1 MGVVGLIST
10 QPLTGKM
17 KVLAVLLMAGMA
29 AGGGF
34 GGDDWKMYKQWTT
47 LKAHESCLGEENM
60 RIHTV
65 DLKTAIAKCYQKDA
79 PELNL
84 PPFRSPYR
92 FINTL
97 MTSANDME
105 QNQVMFLY
113 NIMKTMKD
121 HHSSEHMSNY
131 FEDNNYQAL
140 PYSKNYESKSWLE
153 KMMQKMTMKKMFE
166 KYMNNKHDNMKHSQY
181 KNMFDFDKSDDMM
194 DMYKNKY
201 DYDNYD
207 KSDSM
212 MDAFKSKMFEEEM
225 KENMMMYKMQQ
236 MQRSNDDSSYNPF
249 NKNSYRERMAALL
262 QRHKRQAPGSKKP
275 ANVNGAVTLPESLD
289 LGDRLADKLKE
300 EREQMEAKV
309 GNMTCVLRE
318 MGVLNQQNELDF
330 NTQKRTFEKY
340 NFPSKW
346 LKNRLLDDMEV
357 CNKVAQSLP
366 NEVQEEMNFPGLVNL
381 AQVKTFMRCCKY
393 SKMKSCMYQD
403 VKEKLEK
410 NFGPMDKIL
419 EQTQLTEDQLFPLVM
434 KLLHGEEMEYYGY

>member
-140 PYSKNYESKSWLE
+140 PYSN
-153 KMMQKMTMKKMFE
+153 
-166 KYMNNKHDNMKHSQY
+166 
-181 KNMFDFDKSDDMM
+181 
-194 DMYKNKY
+194 
-201 DYDNYD
+201 NYD

-300 EREQMEAKV
+300 EREQMEAEI

-318 MGVLNQQNELDF
+318 MGILNQQNELDF

-366 NEVQEEMNFPGLVNL
+366 NEVQEEQNYPGLVNM
-381 AQVKTFMRCCKY
+381 AQIKAFMRCCKY
-393 SKMKSCMYQD
+393 SKMRSCMYQD

-410 NFGPMDKIL
+410 NFGPTDKIL

>member
-140 PYSKNYESKSWLE
+140 PYSN
-153 KMMQKMTMKKMFE
+153 
-166 KYMNNKHDNMKHSQY
+166 
-181 KNMFDFDKSDDMM
+181 
-194 DMYKNKY
+194 
-201 DYDNYD
+201 NYD

-366 NEVQEEMNFPGLVNL
+366 NEAQQEMNFPGLVNL

>member
-113 NIMKTMKD
+113 NIM
-121 HHSSEHMSNY
+121 
-131 FEDNNYQAL
+131 
-140 PYSKNYESKSWLE
+140 E

-181 KNMFDFDKSDDMM
+181 KNMF
-194 DMYKNKY
+194 
-201 DYDNYD
+201 
-207 KSDSM
+207 
-212 MDAFKSKMFEEEM
+212 
-225 KENMMMYKMQQ
+225 
-236 MQRSNDDSSYNPF
+236 
-249 NKNSYRERMAALL
+249 
-262 QRHKRQAPGSKKP
+262 
-275 ANVNGAVTLPESLD
+275 
-289 LGDRLADKLKE
+289 
-300 EREQMEAKV
+300 
-309 GNMTCVLRE
+309 
-318 MGVLNQQNELDF
+318 
-330 NTQKRTFEKY
+330 
-340 NFPSKW
+340 
-346 LKNRLLDDMEV
+346 
-357 CNKVAQSLP
+357 
-366 NEVQEEMNFPGLVNL
+366 
-381 AQVKTFMRCCKY
+381 
-393 SKMKSCMYQD
+393 
-403 VKEKLEK
+403 
-410 NFGPMDKIL
+410 
-419 EQTQLTEDQLFPLVM
+419 
-434 KLLHGEEMEYYGY
+434 